1 MERTVSLRDV
11 SNPTLRDVAREARVS
26 TMTVSRVVNGEP
38 SVRSSTALRV
48 QAAVEK
54 LGYRPDFA
62 ARALKGR
69 SSRTIALMI
78 ADFSNPFYSECAE
91 AVEEVA
97 RARGYAV
104 LLCASDEQAEVEHER
119 IELLGRRRI
128 DGLLLVP
135 ASASPRA
142 REGGRRFPFPVV
154 ALDRPL
160 PGQATDAVLVRNRAG
175 AAEATRHLI
184 DHDHRRIAF
193 LGAGSHLYTTRMRA
207 EGYRATM
214 RAARLDPRVVTG
226 VPSAMEAKA
235 AVLALLGEE
244 DPPTAFLAMNNL
256 IVVGVLQALA
266 ERGKSVPGDIA
277 MAGFDDFALAALLR
291 PRLTVVRH
299 SAAELGRAAAMLLF
313 DRIQTPELPPRRVL
327 LPAELMVR
335 ESCGCVS

>member
-1 MERTVSLRDV
+1 
-11 SNPTLRDVAREARVS
+11 
-26 TMTVSRVVNGEP
+26 MTVSRVVNGAP
-38 SVRSSTALRV
+38 RVRSSTALRV

-97 RARGYAV
+97 RTRGYAV
-104 LLCASDEQAEVEHER
+104 LLCASDERADVEHER
-119 IELLGRRRI
+119 IELLGPRRI

-135 ASASPRA
+135 ASASA
-142 REGGRRFPFPVV
+142 RERDGWRRFPFPVV

-160 PGQATDAVLVRNRAG
+160 PGEATDAVLVRNRAG
-175 AAEATRHLI
+175 AAVATEHLI
-184 DHDHRRIAF
+184 GHGHRRVAF
-193 LGAGSHLYTTRMRA
+193 LGAGSHLYTTRMRVQ
-207 EGYRATM
+207 GYRATM
-214 RAARLDPRVVTG
+214 RAARLAPLEVMDL
-226 VPSAMEAKA
+226 PSAMQAKT
-235 AVLALLGEE
+235 AVLALLDAP
-244 DPPTAFLAMNNL
+244 DPPTAFFAMNNL

-266 ERGKSVPGDIA
+266 ERGKSVPGDVA

-299 SAAELGRAAAMLLF
+299 SAADLGRAAALLLF
-313 DRIQTPELPPRRVL
+313 DRIQTPGLPPRRVM
-327 LPAELMVR
+327 LPAELVVR
-335 ESCGCVS
+335 ESCGCVQG